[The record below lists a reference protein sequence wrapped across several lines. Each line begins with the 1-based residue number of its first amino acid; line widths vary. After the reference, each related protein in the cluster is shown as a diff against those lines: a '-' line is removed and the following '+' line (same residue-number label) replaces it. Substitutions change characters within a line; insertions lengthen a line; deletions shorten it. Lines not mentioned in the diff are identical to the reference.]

1 MDSSEQQTCGKGLAE
16 NSVLPAVLSHVLSA
30 MAKNLEVHTK
40 ALDLTDS
47 NAQTEFDAYEK
58 LINELR
64 QAAVQLQMTANEM
77 SGYRDLPMGK
87 HDMAAMTRPEIREAF
102 ENFINHKQ
110 ELLLLLQQTAERD
123 NQILEIMRT
132 NIRQK

>member
-16 NSVLPAVLSHVLSA
+16 NSVLPAALSHVLSA

-47 NAQTEFDAYEK
+47 NAQMEFDAYEK

-64 QAAVQLQMTANEM
+64 RIAVDLQMVANEM
-77 SGYRDLPMGK
+77 AGYRDLPMGR

-102 ENFINHKQ
+102 ENLLNHKQ
-110 ELLLLLQQTAERD
+110 ALLSLLQQTAERD
-123 NQILEIMRT
+123 NQILEMMRT
-132 NIRQK
+132 NIQQK